1 MQLFVSC
8 DKITK
13 MKKVLSFLFLSLLI
27 AGANAQIAN
36 QPSDLMAC
44 DGNFL
49 APDDGWARF
58 DLTTT
63 VPEILGSQDPALFTV
78 AFYESELDLMNDMPI
93 VNPTTYVN
101 GVNPDQVFANL
112 TNSSG
117 NSDSTSF
124 SLFVLQTPI
133 PATPTPLE
141 VCDDDGD
148 GIATFDLSVKDA
160 EIANGDPDV
169 SITYFETEIDAL
181 NGVLPIP
188 NPYVNIIPF
197 SQTVFARADSI
208 LTECYAIVVLELW
221 VLDGCPMISAIPS
234 DLFINEGDND
244 GSAIFDLTVN
254 ESQMLGSQDA
264 NIYRFS
270 YHETFEDSEENVNE
284 IVGKTVYQNIAN
296 PQTIFVRLTNNVN
309 GSYALTSFMIET
321 DGVLGINSNVFSDLS
336 IFPIPT
342 SERISIQ
349 SQYLTSESDITIH
362 TIQGQQVF
370 SEKITPENGKIDLD
384 VSQFSSG
391 IYLLKIYSEGN
402 TITKKLLKM

>member
-1 MQLFVSC
+1 
-8 DKITK
+8 
-13 MKKVLSFLFLSLLI
+13 MKKALSYLFLSLLI

-49 APDDGWARF
+49 APDDGWASF

-133 PATPTPLE
+133 PAAPTPLE

-148 GIATFDLSVKDA
+148 GIAIFDLSVKDD
-160 EIANGDPDV
+160 EIADGDPDV
-169 SITYFETEIDAL
+169 SITYYETEIDAL
-181 NGVLPIP
+181 SGVLAIP
-188 NPYVNIIPF
+188 SPYVNIIPF
-197 SQTVFARADSI
+197 SQTVFARANGVV
-208 LTECYAIVVLELW
+208 TGCFAIVELELW
-221 VLDGCPMISAIPS
+221 VLDGCPIIATDPT
-234 DLFINEGDND
+234 DLFINEGDDD

-254 ESQMLGSQDA
+254 ESQMLGSQDP

-270 YHETFEDSEENVNE
+270 YHETFDDSEEYVDE
-284 IVGKTVYQNIAN
+284 IIAKTVYQNIAN

-309 GSYALTSFMIET
+309 GSYALSDFEIET
-321 DGVLGINSNVFSDLS
+321 DGVLGISSNVFSDLS
-336 IFPIPT
+336 IFPIPA

-349 SQYLTSESDITIH
+349 SQYLSSESTVSIINLL
-362 TIQGQQVF
+362 GQQF
-370 SEKITPENGKIDLD
+370 FAETIEIQNGRLTLD
-384 VSQFSSG
+384 IS
-391 IYLLKIYSEGN
+391 LLTEGVYFMRVAHKN
-402 TITKKLLKM
+402 TFTVRRFIKK